1 MGVRDSMPLLS
12 GHPLQREVAVL
23 LDRRSLRWTVAGQP
37 RTTDQRPLLAHPLAD
52 GEQIT
57 TERVIVAAGIA
68 AFPHS
73 AMNAT
78 APT

>member
-1 MGVRDSMPLLS
+1 VRDSMPLS
-12 GHPLQREVAVL
+12 GHSLQREVVAL
-23 LDRRSLRWTVAGQP
+23 LDRRSLRWTVAGSTENNGP
-37 RTTDQRPLLAHPLAD
+37 TAASCTPLAD
-52 GEQIT
+52 SEQIT

-78 APT
+78 VPT